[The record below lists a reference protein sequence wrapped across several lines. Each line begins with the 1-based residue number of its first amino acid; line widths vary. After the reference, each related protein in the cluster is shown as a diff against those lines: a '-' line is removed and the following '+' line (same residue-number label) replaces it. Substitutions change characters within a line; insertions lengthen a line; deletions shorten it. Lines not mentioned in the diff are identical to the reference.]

1 VSDREFNLEVIEMWV
16 DRESMV
22 ANAKTKTSGPVRHS
36 KFLAFSQKVQY
47 ANFDAVLSEHAI
59 SFEI

>member
-1 VSDREFNLEVIEMWV
+1 
-16 DRESMV
+16 MV